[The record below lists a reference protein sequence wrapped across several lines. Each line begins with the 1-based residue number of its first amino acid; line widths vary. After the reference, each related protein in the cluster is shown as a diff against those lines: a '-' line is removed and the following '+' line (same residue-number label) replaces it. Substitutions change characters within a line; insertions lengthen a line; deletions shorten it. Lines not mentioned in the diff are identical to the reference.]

1 MCSQTGVAGTT
12 QDESPSNIDWRI
24 PNDEF
29 RTRPR
34 TGAGDA
40 GTSSFDIRSSMF
52 DLELSVLAKGPQVS
66 LDTDLP
72 LLKYSKRSNVWTSTP
87 QTPNP
92 HS

>member
-1 MCSQTGVAGTT
+1 
-12 QDESPSNIDWRI
+12 
-24 PNDEF
+24 
-29 RTRPR
+29 
-34 TGAGDA
+34 
-40 GTSSFDIRSSMF
+40 MF